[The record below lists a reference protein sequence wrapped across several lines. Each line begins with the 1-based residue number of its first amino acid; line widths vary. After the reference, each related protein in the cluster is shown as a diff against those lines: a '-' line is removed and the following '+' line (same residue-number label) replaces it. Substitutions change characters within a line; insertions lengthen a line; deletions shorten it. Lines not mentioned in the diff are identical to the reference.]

1 MAIRTWGDSLSAFI
15 RTKWECIEN
24 IVRYASTIRESNV
37 EGKGFFDPI
46 ELYEEAVDQ
55 LESGSEMC
63 GEAIIRSFGPIL
75 ATTWEKSADMIERC
89 VDYAIALMKEN
100 IGQSK
105 TFPLLIKA
113 FIDVIFQPELL
124 CIPELSEDDGPMK
137 KVTRTA
143 AA

>member
-1 MAIRTWGDSLSAFI
+1 M
-15 RTKWECIEN
+15 
-24 IVRYASTIRESNV
+24 
-37 EGKGFFDPI
+37 EGKEFFDPI

-75 ATTWEKSADMIERC
+75 AFPWEKTPDLLERC

-100 IGQSK
+100 IAQSR

-113 FIDVIFQPELL
+113 FVDVIFQPELL
-124 CIPELSEDDGPMK
+124 SIPELNQDDGPMK
-137 KVTRTA
+137 KVCPKSITFILNLYS
-143 AA
+143 